1 MKIKLKRTLKQL
13 LGGVLGKRYF
23 QSFFESLL
31 QLSLYGMNIGYQPD
45 ADKSGEIPLLKYI
58 KNKIANDKS
67 ITLFDVGANIGGYS
81 TLLTEI
87 FPENSTIYSFEPSKT
102 TFATLQSNTKDL
114 KNIHLVNRGLS
125 NEKKAVNLYSDRDNS
140 GEASIYKRRLDHFN
154 VEQTLKEVI
163 QLGTIDDYCE
173 ENNIKTIDLLKM
185 DVEGNELKVLD
196 GALNMLASK
205 RIRFIQFEFGGC
217 NIDSR
222 TFFQDFYYLL
232 NKDFQL
238 YRIVQDGLFPINHYK
253 ECYELFMTTN
263 FLAELR

>member
-1 MKIKLKRTLKQL
+1 
-13 LGGVLGKRYF
+13 
-23 QSFFESLL
+23 
-31 QLSLYGMNIGYQPD
+31 
-45 ADKSGEIPLLKYI
+45 
-58 KNKIANDKS
+58 
-67 ITLFDVGANIGGYS
+67 
-81 TLLTEI
+81 
-87 FPENSTIYSFEPSKT
+87 
-102 TFATLQSNTKDL
+102 
-114 KNIHLVNRGLS
+114 
-125 NEKKAVNLYSDRDNS
+125 
-140 GEASIYKRRLDHFN
+140 
-154 VEQTLKEVI
+154 
-163 QLGTIDDYCE
+163 
-173 ENNIKTIDLLKM
+173 M